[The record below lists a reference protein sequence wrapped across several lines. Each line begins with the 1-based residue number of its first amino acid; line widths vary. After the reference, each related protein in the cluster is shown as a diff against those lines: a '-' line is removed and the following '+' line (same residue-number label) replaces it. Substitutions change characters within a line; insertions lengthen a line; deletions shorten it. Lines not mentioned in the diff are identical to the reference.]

1 MKNAR
6 QILMQIIEI
15 IGSSRGKEDAVDEF
29 LTFVQV
35 KVMTELIGALPKD
48 KQNQVVDQFMALPP
62 HKKESVFYPYYTVE
76 YMEGTV
82 KKATKAAILQ
92 QIVEPH
98 KRELS
103 EDQRDTIL
111 SLLEKITE

>member
-1 MKNAR
+1 MNNAR

-48 KQNQVVDQFMALPP
+48 KQNQVIDQFMTLPP
-62 HKKESVFYPYYTVE
+62 RKKESVFYPYYTVE
-76 YMEGTV
+76 YMQGRVQT
-82 KKATKAAILQ
+82 ATKAAILQ
-92 QIVEPH
+92 QIVEPQWDQ
-98 KRELS
+98 LS
-103 EDQRDTIL
+103 PSQQESIR
-111 SLLEKITE
+111 SLLEEIER

>member
-1 MKNAR
+1 MNNAR

-48 KQNQVVDQFMALPP
+48 KQNQVIDQFMALPP
-62 HKKESVFYPYYTVE
+62 RKKESVFYPYYTV
-76 YMEGTV
+76 V
-82 KKATKAAILQ
+82 S
-92 QIVEPH
+92 
-98 KRELS
+98 RELVGPIANS
-103 EDQRDTIL
+103 AVGCAPWHRHAFSDTNEL
-111 SLLEKITE
+111 TTFP

>member
-1 MKNAR
+1 MNNAR

-48 KQNQVVDQFMALPP
+48 KQNHIIDQFIPRSRSQVELPDFCSGRIPAMGGARIAL
-62 HKKESVFYPYYTVE
+62 
-76 YMEGTV
+76 
-82 KKATKAAILQ
+82 
-92 QIVEPH
+92 
-98 KRELS
+98 
-103 EDQRDTIL
+103 
-111 SLLEKITE
+111 